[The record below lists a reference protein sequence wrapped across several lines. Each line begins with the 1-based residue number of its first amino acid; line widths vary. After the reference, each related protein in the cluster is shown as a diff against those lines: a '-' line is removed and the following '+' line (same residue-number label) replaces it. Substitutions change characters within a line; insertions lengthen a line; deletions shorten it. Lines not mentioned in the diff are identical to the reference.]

1 MPEILEREQ
10 EIVSPNLDLYSSSI
24 VHRKTQGPFHIGA
37 TGSSAWVASMT
48 FASVLGFY
56 AFWGTTNV
64 VLIKGA
70 HSLFANYH
78 RAHIVITSMIFGT
91 TVFGGAI
98 ILIWWFYGTS
108 LGTKSNYLKLCSFS
122 DKENLDLYV
131 DHPWKGTRQQLCS
144 RPHWNGKDNL
154 FQYYASN
161 TRYFNYTSIKE
172 YKDISQKQML

>member
-1 MPEILEREQ
+1 MNILREHNEHTTSNGELALHIFTYVTSTSSLDFIYNDDTPKRRTINFMPEILEREQ

-131 DHPWKGTRQQLCS
+131 DHR
-144 RPHWNGKDNL
+144 
-154 FQYYASN
+154 
-161 TRYFNYTSIKE
+161 
-172 YKDISQKQML
+172 